1 MPAEVEFSA
10 TLIHVLCLWLG
21 SHGVIVLAI
30 LARAINFYQD
40 EERWL
45 LPEKSLWIGSLKE
58 HAVRTVP
65 DADGGV
71 RQVHLSDKANDALH
85 GFLARAL
92 ELDSARFQIY
102 AWTKEAAGEQ
112 YLGNKPFVVATFASL
127 HDARKVISYAA
138 TIHEDK
144 NHEKE
149 VKLFFTDD
157 CINVEFLDEKY
168 AWLLERGTLSRQVSK
183 WMLERMAATKA
194 ALLPQ
199 GKEEPSLH

>member
-1 MPAEVEFSA
+1 VEFSA

-21 SHGVIVLAI
+21 SHGVIALAI
-30 LARAINFYQD
+30 LARAIYFYQD

-45 LPEKSLWIGSLKE
+45 LPEKSLWIGSLCKE
-58 HAVRTVP
+58 HAVMTVP

-71 RQVHLSDKANDALH
+71 PQVSDEATSAVR

-92 ELDSARFQIY
+92 ELDSARCQIY

-144 NHEKE
+144 NLEKD
-149 VKLFFTDD
+149 VKKFFTLG